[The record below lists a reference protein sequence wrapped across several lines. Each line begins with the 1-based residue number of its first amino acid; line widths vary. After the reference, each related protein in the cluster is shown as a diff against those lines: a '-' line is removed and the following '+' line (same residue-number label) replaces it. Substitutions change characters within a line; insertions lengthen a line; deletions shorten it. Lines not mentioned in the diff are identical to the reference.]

1 MKGGAGRAA
10 GPISDHIYGTNSA
23 AALYHEVRRRSL
35 VLMTVFALLVPA
47 TALVSLSLGVM
58 RVPPEWTAR
67 IVAGRLGRL
76 PALYAELPA
85 GAIAVIWELRLPRI
99 ICVLCTGAAL
109 AASGVIFQ
117 AILQNQLADPYT
129 VGVSGGASFGAS
141 LAIFCGMAFAVR
153 INPTASALVFAALT
167 LAVVL
172 FIAERGGGLA
182 QVNLIMAG
190 IIVSAIFQAGL
201 SFLKML
207 SGENVGAI
215 VFWLMGSFSA
225 RGWNDAA
232 LLGASV
238 IPSLVLAV
246 VFSRDLNILSL
257 GEREALSLG
266 VDAKWT
272 RLFFLLLGTFLSAV
286 SVAVAGIIGFV
297 GLIMPHLLRF
307 AVARDN
313 RLLLPLSA
321 LGGAL
326 LLLAADNAARLIGS
340 GEIPVGVL
348 TTLAGGPFFIWVFMR
363 KRRRG

>member
-1 MKGGAGRAA
+1 MAHGSGGLANGAASAA
-10 GPISDHIYGTNSA
+10 GLYRENRRRATA
-23 AALYHEVRRRSL
+23 LLAVFAAL
-35 VLMTVFALLVPA
+35 VPVA
-47 TALVSLSLGVM
+47 ALVSLSLGVM

-67 IVAGRLGRL
+67 IIAGRLARL
-76 PALYAELPA
+76 PALYAQIPA
-85 GAIAVIWELRLPRI
+85 GAVAVIWELRLPRI

-129 VGVSGGASFGAS
+129 IGVSGGASFGAS
-141 LAIFCGMAFAVR
+141 LAIFCNMILAANV
-153 INPTASALVFAALT
+153 NPTVTALVFAALT
-167 LAVVL
+167 LAIVL
-172 FIAERGGGLA
+172 FIAGRGDGHA

-225 RGWNDAA
+225 RGWKDAA
-232 LLGASV
+232 LLLITV
-238 IPSLVLAV
+238 IPALAYAV
-246 VFSRDLNILSL
+246 IFSRDLNILSL
-257 GEREALSLG
+257 GEKEALSLG
-266 VDAKWT
+266 LNAARS
-272 RLFFLLLGTFLSAV
+272 RLVFLLLGTFLSAV

-297 GLIMPHLLRF
+297 GLVVPHLVRF
-307 AVARDN
+307 SVARDN

-326 LLLAADNAARLIGS
+326 LLSAADNAARLTGS

-363 KRRRG
+363 KRRQG